1 MKLEEFSKF
10 NRKTIMTRNKDVEVG
25 LRTDMYT
32 VIEPAEMTFSRHIW
46 WGRSKTLLLLLF
58 ALLYLLTCPNLY
70 AKASDFHFSVEADVT
85 VRFAEQGE
93 YVFLNVDS
101 AGRRTLSYLE
111 WQQKPLFMPR
121 AKVSAGWKNLYISA
135 SARTA
140 IPARCGSVFD
150 SDWMNVSYFPNC
162 AAEYANIK
170 TNYTESDCKTNY
182 YYEFSGELSYMFNVA
197 DSLSFSPFA
206 ELSYVHSFFSAMGAS
221 GSYYNRNGTE
231 ANVYYGSYNDADN
244 SYDIEIGG
252 DEVLSLERA
261 VLQAWLGGR
270 FNMEIT
276 TKLDMGFSM
285 AVNLWTFVQSLD
297 SHLVTG
303 VYYLDEIEDN
313 FGGIRAELD
322 FAYNFSKKSS
332 LVFATKYTA
341 LQTMEGTAKSAAW
354 ENASYDE
361 YFDCSYWQN
370 GKYYKYTSGFDFSSI
385 EFTLGY
391 RYAFN

>member
-1 MKLEEFSKF
+1 MKLMEFSKF
-10 NRKTIMTRNKDVEVG
+10 SRKIRMNRIECVG
-25 LRTDMYT
+25 G
-32 VIEPAEMTFSRHIW
+32 
-46 WGRSKTLLLLLF
+46 GRKPLFLLLF

-70 AKASDFHFSVEADVT
+70 AKASDFHFSVEADAT
-85 VRFAEQGE
+85 LRFAEQGE
-93 YVFLNVDS
+93 YVFLDVDS
-101 AGRRTLSYLE
+101 GGKRTLSYLCWE
-111 WQQKPLFMPR
+111 QKPLFIPE
-121 AKVSAGWKNLYISA
+121 AKVSVGFKNLYLKGNIRA
-135 SARTA
+135 AFPT
-140 IPARCGSVFD
+140 RCGSVFD
-150 SDWMNVSYFPNC
+150 SDWFNVSGFPNC
-162 AAEYANIK
+162 PDEYANIK
-170 TNYTESDCKTNY
+170 THLTESDCKTNY
-182 YYEFSGELSYMFNVA
+182 YYGFSGELSYMFKVA

-206 ELSYVHSFFSAMGAS
+206 ELSYTHSSFSAMGAS
-221 GSYYNRNGTE
+221 GSYYNTNVTE
-231 ANVYYGSYNDADN
+231 ASGYYGSYNDADN
-244 SYDIEIGG
+244 SHDIEMSDG
-252 DEVLSLERA
+252 EVLSLERA

-276 TKLDMGFSM
+276 PKLDMGFSM

-341 LQTMEGTAKSAAW
+341 LQTMEGSAKSAAW

-370 GKYYKYTSGFDFSSI
+370 GRYYKYTSGFDFSSI

>member
-1 MKLEEFSKF
+1 MEM
-10 NRKTIMTRNKDVEVG
+10 NRDGLG
-25 LRTDMYT
+25 LRKAFL
-32 VIEPAEMTFSRHIW
+32 P
-46 WGRSKTLLLLLF
+46 LLF
-58 ALLYLLTCPNLY
+58 VLVCALTCPNLY
-70 AKASDFHFSVEADVT
+70 AKASDFHFAVEADAT
-85 VRFAEQGE
+85 LRFAEQGE
-93 YVFLNVDS
+93 YVFLDVDS
-101 AGRRTLSYLE
+101 GGKRTLSYLCWE
-111 WQQKPLFMPR
+111 QKPLF
-121 AKVSAGWKNLYISA
+121 
-135 SARTA
+135 
-140 IPARCGSVFD
+140 IPGSVFD
-150 SDWMNVSYFPNC
+150 SDWFNVSDFPNC
-162 AAEYANIK
+162 PDEYANIK
-170 TNYTESDCKTNY
+170 THLTESDCKTNY
-182 YYEFSGELSYMFNVA
+182 YYGFSGELSYMFKVA

-206 ELSYVHSFFSAMGAS
+206 ELSYTHSSFSAIGAS
-221 GSYYNRNGTE
+221 GSYYNTNVTE
-231 ANVYYGSYNDADN
+231 ASGYYGSYNDADN
-244 SYDIEIGG
+244 SHDIEMSDGK
-252 DEVLSLERA
+252 VLSLERA

-276 TKLDMGFSM
+276 PKLDMGFSL

-370 GKYYKYTSGFDFSSI
+370 GRYYKYTSGFDFSSI